1 MQPYCINK
9 LKVDDLN
16 DPEIPDHQDRLYKQ
30 QDKHEYMMHFNFITI
45 IARQEWASIFRSK
58 IPLALFAV
66 LLVVSLLATFTGWQY
81 VSKFNHQQ
89 MAAHHQVHDQWL
101 SQPNR
106 HPHRVA
112 HYGYMVFREKS
123 PLSFFDFG
131 LDSYVGNSV
140 FLEAH
145 RQNTVNMSEA
155 GFSNGMLRFGEL
167 SMAMVLQLLVPLFI
181 IFIGFQTV
189 AGLKQNG
196 VLKIMLCQR
205 ASCLDILMGKAA
217 GITGVVWILFLPLL
231 LLCLL
236 AGHLLIAG
244 AISADAIF
252 RIVLLTIFYAL
263 YFLIITMLAVT
274 VSAVSKSSK
283 NALMALVLIWML
295 FFIVI
300 PKSAQTLGSS
310 LHAAPDKISFEQAIE
325 ADVSKQGDSHNP
337 DDPHFSQLKATT
349 LKKYG
354 VDSVS
359 ALPVNYG
366 ALVMQEGE
374 NISSGIFN
382 KHFDHL
388 ISIYKSQNAV
398 SSILGFTDPYLAI
411 RDLSM
416 NLSGTDFETFAAFQ
430 KQTEKYRFE
439 KTKKLNEIHLT
450 QIKYQNDSRQKVSA
464 KNWQQQPDFAF
475 QPVSIT
481 NNLCAG
487 SFSLAALLLWVAA
500 GFGALT
506 YVSSKREYQL

>member
-1 MQPYCINK
+1 
-9 LKVDDLN
+9 
-16 DPEIPDHQDRLYKQ
+16 
-30 QDKHEYMMHFNFITI
+30 MHFNFITI
-45 IARQEWASIFRSK
+45 IARQEWATIFRSK

-89 MAAHHQVHDQWL
+89 KDAHQQVHDQWM

-131 LDSYVGNSV
+131 LDSYVGNAV

-196 VLKIMLCQR
+196 VLKILLCQR
-205 ASCLDILMGKAA
+205 ASYLDILVGKAA
-217 GITGVVWILFLPLL
+217 GLTAVTWALFLPLL
-231 LLCLL
+231 LLSLL
-236 AGHLLIAG
+236 TGNLITGEISGDTLLRIALLIILYA
-244 AISADAIF
+244 
-252 RIVLLTIFYAL
+252 FYL
-263 YFLIITMLAVT
+263 LIITILVVT
-274 VSAVSKSSK
+274 VSAISKSSK
-283 NALMALVLIWML
+283 NALMVLVLIWML

-310 LHAAPDKISFEQAIE
+310 LHQAPDKIAFEQAIE
-325 ADVSKQGDSHNP
+325 EDVSRQGDSHNP
-337 DDPHFSQLKATT
+337 DDPHFAGLKIST

-354 VDSVS
+354 VDSIS
-359 ALPVNYG
+359 QLPVNYG

-382 KHFDHL
+382 KHFDRL

-398 SSILGFTDPYLAI
+398 SSVLGFTDPYLSI
-411 RDLSM
+411 RNISM
-416 NLSGTDFETFAAFQ
+416 NLSGTDFDSFIAFQ

-439 KTKKLNEIHLT
+439 KTKKLNQIHLT
-450 QIKYQNDSRQKVSA
+450 QIKYQNDNKQKVSA
-464 KNWQQQPDFAF
+464 KNWQQQPDFVF
-475 QPVSIT
+475 QPFSVAE
-481 NNLCAG
+481 NLASG
-487 SFSLAALLLWVAA
+487 RFSLAAILVWVFA
-500 GFGALT
+500 GLGGLI

>member
-1 MQPYCINK
+1 
-9 LKVDDLN
+9 
-16 DPEIPDHQDRLYKQ
+16 
-30 QDKHEYMMHFNFITI
+30 MHFKFITI

-58 IPLALFAV
+58 IPLALFSV
-66 LLVVSLLATFTGWQY
+66 LLIVSLLATFTGWQY

-89 MAAHHQVHDQWL
+89 KNAHQQVQDQWM

-131 LDSYVGNSV
+131 LDSFVGNSV

-181 IFIGFQTV
+181 IFIGFQTI

-196 VLKIMLCQR
+196 VLKILLCQR
-205 ASCLDILMGKAA
+205 ASYLDILIGKTA
-217 GITGVVWILFLPLL
+217 GLTAVVWALFLPLL
-231 LLCLL
+231 LIS
-236 AGHLLIAG
+236 LIAG
-244 AISADAIF
+244 NLLITGEIQGETLL
-252 RIVLLTIFYAL
+252 RTLILTILYAL
-263 YFLIITMLAVT
+263 YFLIITILVVT
-274 VSAVSKSSK
+274 VSAVSKSPK
-283 NALMALVLIWML
+283 NALMVLVLIWML

-300 PKSAQTLGSS
+300 PKSAQTLGGS
-310 LHAAPDKISFEQAIE
+310 LHEAPDKITFEQAIE
-325 ADVSKQGDSHNP
+325 QDVSKQGDSHNP
-337 DDPHFSQLKATT
+337 DDPYFAGLKANT

-354 VDSVS
+354 VDSIS

-374 NISSGIFN
+374 NISSNIFN
-382 KHFDHL
+382 KHFDRL
-388 ISIYKSQNAV
+388 IGIYKSQNAV
-398 SSILGFTDPYLAI
+398 SSVLGFIDPYLAI
-411 RDLSM
+411 RNISM
-416 NLSGTDFETFAAFQ
+416 NLSGTDFDSFTAFQ

-450 QIKYQNDSRQKVSA
+450 QIKYQNDSKQKVSA
-464 KNWQQQPDFAF
+464 KNWQEQPDFTF
-475 QPVSIT
+475 QPLTI
-481 NNLCAG
+481 NQNLTAG
-487 SFSLAALLLWVAA
+487 GLSLTALLAWVLA

-506 YVSSKREYQL
+506 YVSSKRAYQL

>member
-1 MQPYCINK
+1 MCILFYVNAGATA
-9 LKVDDLN
+9 LQLIN
-16 DPEIPDHQDRLYKQ
+16 FY
-30 QDKHEYMMHFNFITI
+30 MHFRFITLV
-45 IARQEWASIFRSK
+45 ARQEWASIFRSRV
-58 IPLALFAV
+58 PLALFAV
-66 LLVVSLLATFTGWQY
+66 LFVVVLLATFTGWQY

-89 MAAHHQVHDQWL
+89 KAAHQEVHDQWM

-189 AGLKQNG
+189 ASLKQNG
-196 VLKIMLCQR
+196 VLKLLLCQS
-205 ASCLDILMGKAA
+205 ASYLDILLGK
-217 GITGVVWILFLPLL
+217 ITGLTAVVWALFLPLL
-231 LLCLL
+231 LVSLL
-236 AGHLLIAG
+236 AGNLLITG
-244 AISADAIF
+244 EMSAEALL
-252 RIVLLTIFYAL
+252 RVLLLTILYAI
-263 YFLIITMLAVT
+263 YFLIITMLVVI
-274 VSAVSKSSK
+274 VSAISKSAK
-283 NALMALVLIWML
+283 NALMVLVLVWML

-310 LHAAPDKISFEQAIE
+310 LHRAPDKIAFEQAIE
-325 ADVSKQGDSHNP
+325 EDVSKQGDSHNP
-337 DDPHFSQLKATT
+337 DDPHFASLKANT
-349 LKKYG
+349 LKKYN
-354 VDSVS
+354 VDSIS
-359 ALPVNYG
+359 QLPVNYA

-382 KHFDHL
+382 KHFDRL
-388 ISIYKSQNAV
+388 VGIYKAQNAV
-398 SSILGFTDPYLAI
+398 SSILGFADPYLAI
-411 RDLSM
+411 RNISM
-416 NLSGTDFETFAAFQ
+416 NLSGTDFDSFTAFQ

-450 QIKYQNDSRQKVSA
+450 QIKYQNDSKQKVSA
-464 KNWQQQPDFAF
+464 KNWQQQPDFSF
-475 QPVSIT
+475 QPLAIRE
-481 NNLCAG
+481 N
-487 SFSLAALLLWVAA
+487 LAAGTLSMAALILWVFASL
-500 GFGALT
+500 GVLIF
-506 YVSSKREYQL
+506 VSSKRAYQI

>member
-1 MQPYCINK
+1 
-9 LKVDDLN
+9 
-16 DPEIPDHQDRLYKQ
+16 
-30 QDKHEYMMHFNFITI
+30 MHFKFITI

-58 IPLALFAV
+58 IPLALFSV

-89 MAAHHQVHDQWL
+89 KNAHQQVHDQWM

-181 IFIGFQTV
+181 IFIGFQTIS
-189 AGLKQNG
+189 GLKQNG
-196 VLKIMLCQR
+196 VLKILLCQK
-205 ASCLDILMGKAA
+205 ASYLDILIGKTA
-217 GITGVVWILFLPLL
+217 GLTAVVWALFLPLL
-231 LLCLL
+231 LVS
-236 AGHLLIAG
+236 LIAG
-244 AISADAIF
+244 NLLITGEIQGETLL
-252 RIVLLTIFYAL
+252 RTLLLTFLYAL
-263 YFLIITMLAVT
+263 YFLIITILVVA
-274 VSAVSKSSK
+274 VSAMSKSSK
-283 NALMALVLIWML
+283 NALMVLVLIWML

-300 PKSAQTLGSS
+300 PKSAQSLGGS
-310 LHAAPDKISFEQAIE
+310 LHEAPGKIAFEQAIE
-325 ADVSKQGDSHNP
+325 QDVSEQGDSHDP
-337 DDPHFSQLKATT
+337 DDPHFASLKANT

-354 VDSVS
+354 VDSIS
-359 ALPVNYG
+359 HLPVNYG

-374 NISSGIFN
+374 NISSNIFN
-382 KHFDHL
+382 EHFDRL

-398 SSILGFTDPYLAI
+398 SSVLSFIDPYLAI
-411 RDLSM
+411 RNISM
-416 NLSGTDFETFAAFQ
+416 NLSGTDFDSFTAFQ

-450 QIKYQNDSRQKVSA
+450 QIKYQNDSKQKVSA
-464 KNWQQQPDFAF
+464 KNWQEQPDFAF
-475 QPVSIT
+475 QPLTI
-481 NNLCAG
+481 NQNLTAG
-487 SFSLAALLLWVAA
+487 GLSLTALLAWVLA

-506 YVSSKREYQL
+506 YVSSKRAYQL

>member
-1 MQPYCINK
+1 
-9 LKVDDLN
+9 
-16 DPEIPDHQDRLYKQ
+16 
-30 QDKHEYMMHFNFITI
+30 MMHFKFITV

-58 IPLALFAV
+58 IPLALFSV

-89 MAAHHQVHDQWL
+89 RAAHQQVHDQWM

-112 HYGYMVFREKS
+112 HYGYLVFREKS
-123 PLSFFDFG
+123 ALSFFDFG

-189 AGLKQNG
+189 ASLKQNG
-196 VLKIMLCQR
+196 VLKILLCQR
-205 ASCLDILMGKAA
+205 ASYLDILIGKTA
-217 GITGVVWILFLPLL
+217 GLTAVGWTLFLPLL
-231 LLCLL
+231 LLSLITGNLL
-236 AGHLLIAG
+236 TGQVAAETLL
-244 AISADAIF
+244 
-252 RIVLLTIFYAL
+252 RIVMLTILYAL
-263 YFLIITMLAVT
+263 YFLIIVILVVA

-283 NALMALVLIWML
+283 NALMSLVLIWML

-310 LHAAPDKISFEQAIE
+310 LHQAPDKIAFEQTIE
-325 ADVSKQGDSHNP
+325 QDVSKQGDSHNP
-337 DDPHFSQLKATT
+337 DDPYFANLKANT

-354 VDSVS
+354 VDSIS
-359 ALPVNYG
+359 KLPVNYG

-374 NISSGIFN
+374 NISSDIFN
-382 KHFDHL
+382 RHFDHL
-388 ISIYKSQNAV
+388 ISIYRSQNAV
-398 SSILGFTDPYLAI
+398 CSILAFADPYLAI
-411 RDLSM
+411 RNISM
-416 NLSGTDFETFAAFQ
+416 NLSGTDFESFTAFQ

-450 QIKYQNDSRQKVSA
+450 QIKYQNDNQQKVSA

-475 QPVSIT
+475 QPLPVAE
-481 NNLCAG
+481 NLSAG
-487 SFSLAALLLWVAA
+487 SFSLAALVLWVLA
-500 GFGALT
+500 GFGVLA

>member
-1 MQPYCINK
+1 
-9 LKVDDLN
+9 
-16 DPEIPDHQDRLYKQ
+16 
-30 QDKHEYMMHFNFITI
+30 MHFKFITV

-58 IPLALFAV
+58 IPLALFSV
-66 LLVVSLLATFTGWQY
+66 LLIVSLLATFTGWQY
-81 VSKFNHQQ
+81 ISKFNHQQ
-89 MAAHHQVHDQWL
+89 KAAHQQVHDQWM

-112 HYGYMVFREKS
+112 HYGYLVFREKS

-196 VLKIMLCQR
+196 VLKILLCQR
-205 ASCLDILMGKAA
+205 ASYLDILIGKIA
-217 GITGVVWILFLPLL
+217 GLTSVVWALFLPLL
-231 LLCLL
+231 LLS
-236 AGHLLIAG
+236 LIAG
-244 AISADAIF
+244 NLLTGQISAETSL
-252 RIVLLTIFYAL
+252 RIALLTILYAL
-263 YFLIITMLAVT
+263 YFLIVT
-274 VSAVSKSSK
+274 ILVVIVSAVSKSSK
-283 NALMALVLIWML
+283 NALMILVLIWML

-310 LHAAPDKISFEQAIE
+310 LHKAPGKIAFEQAIE
-325 ADVSKQGDSHNP
+325 EDVSKQGDSHNP
-337 DDPHFSQLKATT
+337 DDPHFANLKANT

-354 VDSVS
+354 VDSIWQ
-359 ALPVNYG
+359 LPVNYG

-374 NISSGIFN
+374 NISSNIFN
-382 KHFDHL
+382 KHFDRL
-388 ISIYKSQNAV
+388 IGIYRSQNAV
-398 SSILGFTDPYLAI
+398 SSVLGFIDPYLAI
-411 RDLSM
+411 RNISM
-416 NLSGTDFETFAAFQ
+416 NLSGTDFDSFTEFQ

-450 QIKYQNDSRQKVSA
+450 QIKYQNDSQQKVSA
-464 KNWQQQPDFAF
+464 NNWQEQPDFAF
-475 QPVSIT
+475 QPLHVT
-481 NNLCAG
+481 ENLCAG
-487 SFSLAALLLWVAA
+487 SFSLAALVLWVLA

-506 YVSSKREYQL
+506 HVSSKREYQL

>member
-1 MQPYCINK
+1 
-9 LKVDDLN
+9 
-16 DPEIPDHQDRLYKQ
+16 
-30 QDKHEYMMHFNFITI
+30 MHFNFITI

-58 IPLALFAV
+58 IPLALFSV

-89 MAAHHQVHDQWL
+89 KNAHQQVHDQWM

-181 IFIGFQTV
+181 IFIGFQTI

-196 VLKIMLCQR
+196 VLKILLCQR
-205 ASCLDILMGKAA
+205 ASYLHILVGKTA
-217 GITGVVWILFLPLL
+217 GLTAVVWALFLPLL
-231 LLCLL
+231 LVS
-236 AGHLLIAG
+236 LIAG
-244 AISADAIF
+244 N
-252 RIVLLTIFYAL
+252 LLITGEIQGETLLRTLIITILYAL
-263 YFLIITMLAVT
+263 YFLIITLLVVA

-283 NALMALVLIWML
+283 NALMVLVLIWML

-300 PKSAQTLGSS
+300 PKSAQSLGGS
-310 LHAAPDKISFEQAIE
+310 LHAAPDKIAFEQAIE
-325 ADVSKQGDSHNP
+325 QDVSKQGDSHNP
-337 DDPHFSQLKATT
+337 DDPHFASLKANT

-354 VDSVS
+354 VDSIPQ
-359 ALPVNYG
+359 LPVNYG

-374 NISSGIFN
+374 NISSNIFN
-382 KHFDHL
+382 KHFDRL
-388 ISIYKSQNAV
+388 ISIYESQNAV
-398 SSILGFTDPYLAI
+398 SSVLGFIDPYLAI
-411 RDLSM
+411 RNISM
-416 NLSGTDFETFAAFQ
+416 NLSGTDFDSFTAFQ

-450 QIKYQNDSRQKVSA
+450 QIKYQNDSQQKVSA
-464 KNWQQQPDFAF
+464 KNWQEQPDFAF
-475 QPVSIT
+475 QPLTI
-481 NNLCAG
+481 NQNLTAG
-487 SFSLAALLLWVAA
+487 GLSLTALLAWVLA

-506 YVSSKREYQL
+506 YVSFKRAYQL

>member
-1 MQPYCINK
+1 
-9 LKVDDLN
+9 
-16 DPEIPDHQDRLYKQ
+16 
-30 QDKHEYMMHFNFITI
+30 MHFNFITI
-45 IARQEWASIFRSK
+45 IARQEWSPVFRSK

-66 LLVVSLLATFTGWQY
+66 LLVVSLMATFTGWQY

-89 MAAHHQVHDQWL
+89 KDAHQQVHDQWM

-131 LDSYVGNSV
+131 LDSYVGNAV

-181 IFIGFQTV
+181 IFIGLQTV

-196 VLKIMLCQR
+196 VLKILLCQR
-205 ASCLDILMGKAA
+205 ASYLDILVGKAA
-217 GITGVVWILFLPLL
+217 GLTAVTWALFLPLL
-231 LLCLL
+231 LLSLL
-236 AGHLLIAG
+236 TGNLITGEISSDTLLRIALLIILYA
-244 AISADAIF
+244 
-252 RIVLLTIFYAL
+252 FYL
-263 YFLIITMLAVT
+263 LIITILVVT
-274 VSAVSKSSK
+274 VSAISKSSK
-283 NALMALVLIWML
+283 NALMVLVLIWML

-310 LHAAPDKISFEQAIE
+310 MYQAPDKIAFEQAIE
-325 ADVSKQGDSHNP
+325 EDVSKQGDSHNP
-337 DDPHFSQLKATT
+337 DDPHFAGLKAST

-354 VDSVS
+354 VDSIS
-359 ALPVNYG
+359 QLPVNYG

-374 NISSGIFN
+374 KISSGIFN

-398 SSILGFTDPYLAI
+398 SSVLGFTDPYLAI
-411 RDLSM
+411 RNISM
-416 NLSGTDFETFAAFQ
+416 NLSGTDFDSFTAFQ

-439 KTKKLNEIHLT
+439 KTKKLNHIHLT
-450 QIKYQNDSRQKVSA
+450 QIKYQNDNKQKVNA
-464 KNWQQQPDFAF
+464 KNWQQQPDFVF
-475 QPVSIT
+475 QPLSVKE
-481 NNLCAG
+481 NLAAG
-487 SFSLAALLLWVAA
+487 SSSLAALFVWVLA
-500 GFGALT
+500 GLGTLI

>member
-1 MQPYCINK
+1 
-9 LKVDDLN
+9 
-16 DPEIPDHQDRLYKQ
+16 
-30 QDKHEYMMHFNFITI
+30 MMHFKFITI
-45 IARQEWASIFRSK
+45 IARQEWASTFRSK
-58 IPLALFAV
+58 IPIALFSV
-66 LLVVSLLATFTGWQY
+66 LLIVSLLATYTGWQY
-81 VSKFNHQQ
+81 VCKFNHQQ
-89 MAAHHQVHDQWL
+89 KNAHQQVHDQWM

-196 VLKIMLCQR
+196 VLKILLCQR
-205 ASCLDILMGKAA
+205 ASYWEILVGKTA
-217 GITGVVWILFLPLL
+217 GLTAVCWALFLPLL
-231 LLCLL
+231 LLSLV
-236 AGHLLIAG
+236 AGNLLITG
-244 AISADAIF
+244 DTSTETLL
-252 RIVLLTIFYAL
+252 RIMLLTILYAL
-263 YFLIITMLAVT
+263 YFLIITILVVAI
-274 VSAVSKSSK
+274 SAVSKSSK
-283 NALMALVLIWML
+283 NALMVLVLIWML

-300 PKSAQTLGSS
+300 PKSAQTFGGS
-310 LHAAPDKISFEQAIE
+310 LHQAPDKIAFEQAIE
-325 ADVSKQGDSHNP
+325 EDVSKQGDSHNP
-337 DDPHFSQLKATT
+337 DDPHFASLKAAT

-354 VDSVS
+354 VDSIS
-359 ALPVNYG
+359 KLPVNYG

-382 KHFDHL
+382 QHFDRL
-388 ISIYKSQNAV
+388 ISIYKSQNAI
-398 SSILGFTDPYLAI
+398 SSFLGLVDPYLAI
-411 RDLSM
+411 RNISM
-416 NLSGTDFETFAAFQ
+416 SLSGTDFDSFTTFQ

-450 QIKYQNDSRQKVSA
+450 QIKYQNDNKQKVSA

-475 QPVSIT
+475 QPLPVTENLAASI
-481 NNLCAG
+481 L
-487 SFSLAALLLWVAA
+487 SLAALIVWVLA
-500 GFGALT
+500 GFYALS
-506 YVSSKREYQL
+506 YISSKREYQL

>member
-1 MQPYCINK
+1 
-9 LKVDDLN
+9 
-16 DPEIPDHQDRLYKQ
+16 
-30 QDKHEYMMHFNFITI
+30 MHFKFITI

-66 LLVVSLLATFTGWQY
+66 LLIVSLLATFTGWQY

-89 MAAHHQVHDQWL
+89 ENAHQQVHDQWM

-112 HYGYMVFREKS
+112 HYGYLVFREKS

-167 SMAMVLQLLVPLFI
+167 SMALVLQLLVPLFI
-181 IFIGFQTV
+181 IFIAFQTV

-196 VLKIMLCQR
+196 VLKILLCQR
-205 ASCLDILMGKAA
+205 ASYLDILVGKTVGLTA
-217 GITGVVWILFLPLL
+217 VVWVLFLPLL
-231 LLCLL
+231 LVS
-236 AGHLLIAG
+236 LIAG
-244 AISADAIF
+244 SLLITGETNEETLL
-252 RIVLLTIFYAL
+252 RIVLLTVLYAL
-263 YFLIITMLAVT
+263 YFLIITILVVT

-283 NALMALVLIWML
+283 TALTALVLMWML

-310 LHAAPDKISFEQAIE
+310 LHQAPDKIAFERAIE
-325 ADVSKQGDSHNP
+325 EDVSKQGDSHNP
-337 DDPHFSQLKATT
+337 DDPHFANLKAAT

-354 VDSVS
+354 VDSIA

-382 KHFDHL
+382 KHFDRL
-388 ISIYKSQNAV
+388 VGIYKSQNAV
-398 SSILGFTDPYLAI
+398 SSILGFIDPYLAI
-411 RDLSM
+411 RNISM
-416 NLSGTDFETFAAFQ
+416 SLSGTDFDGFTAFQ

-450 QIKYQNDSRQKVSA
+450 QIKYQNDNKQKVSA
-464 KNWQQQPDFAF
+464 KNWQQQPDFAYEPL
-475 QPVSIT
+475 PVT
-481 NNLCAG
+481 ENLSAG
-487 SFSLAALLLWVAA
+487 SLSLAALVLWVLA

>member
-1 MQPYCINK
+1 
-9 LKVDDLN
+9 
-16 DPEIPDHQDRLYKQ
+16 
-30 QDKHEYMMHFNFITI
+30 MHFNFITI
-45 IARQEWASIFRSK
+45 IARQEWTSIFRGK
-58 IPLALFAV
+58 IPLGLFSV
-66 LLVVSLLATFTGWQY
+66 LLIVSLLATFTGWQY

-89 MAAHHQVHDQWL
+89 KNAHQQVHDQWM

-196 VLKIMLCQR
+196 VLKILLCQR
-205 ASCLDILMGKAA
+205 ASYLDILIGKTA
-217 GITGVVWILFLPLL
+217 GLTAVVWALFLPLL
-231 LLCLL
+231 LVS
-236 AGHLLIAG
+236 LIAG
-244 AISADAIF
+244 NLLITGEIQGETLL
-252 RIVLLTIFYAL
+252 RTLLLTILYAL
-263 YFLIITMLAVT
+263 YFLIITILVVAI
-274 VSAVSKSSK
+274 SAVSKSSK
-283 NALMALVLIWML
+283 NALMVLVLIWML

-300 PKSAQTLGSS
+300 PKSAQSLGGS
-310 LHAAPDKISFEQAIE
+310 LHAAPDKIAFEQAIE
-325 ADVSKQGDSHNP
+325 QDVSKQGDSHNP
-337 DDPHFSQLKATT
+337 DDPHFASLKANA

-354 VDSVS
+354 VDSIPQ
-359 ALPVNYG
+359 LPVNYG

-374 NISSGIFN
+374 NISSNIFN
-382 KHFDHL
+382 KHFDRL
-388 ISIYKSQNAV
+388 IGIYKSQNAV
-398 SSILGFTDPYLAI
+398 SSVLGFIDPYLAI
-411 RDLSM
+411 RNISM
-416 NLSGTDFETFAAFQ
+416 SLSGTDFDSFTEFQ

-450 QIKYQNDSRQKVSA
+450 QIKYQNDSKQKVSA
-464 KNWQQQPDFAF
+464 KNWQKQPDFAF
-475 QPVSIT
+475 QPLSI
-481 NNLCAG
+481 NQN
-487 SFSLAALLLWVAA
+487 LAAGGLNLTALILWVLA
-500 GFGALT
+500 GFGVLT
-506 YVSSKREYQL
+506 YVSSKRAYQL

>member
-1 MQPYCINK
+1 
-9 LKVDDLN
+9 
-16 DPEIPDHQDRLYKQ
+16 
-30 QDKHEYMMHFNFITI
+30 MMHFNLITL
-45 IARQEWASIFRSK
+45 IARQEWASTFRSK
-58 IPLALFAV
+58 IPLSLFSV
-66 LLVVSLLATFTGWQY
+66 LLIVSLLATFTGWQY

-89 MAAHHQVHDQWL
+89 KNAHQQVHDQWM

-167 SMAMVLQLLVPLFI
+167 SMALVLQLLVPLFI

-196 VLKIMLCQR
+196 VLKILLCQR
-205 ASCLDILMGKAA
+205 ASYLDILIGKTA
-217 GITGVVWILFLPLL
+217 GLTAVVWVLFLPLL
-231 LLCLL
+231 LVSLIT
-236 AGHLLIAG
+236 GNLLITG
-244 AISADAIF
+244 EIQGETVL
-252 RIVLLTIFYAL
+252 RIALLTIFYAL
-263 YFLIITMLAVT
+263 YFLIITLLVVT
-274 VSAVSKSSK
+274 VSAVSKSPR
-283 NALMALVLIWML
+283 NALMVLVLIWML

-300 PKSAQTLGSS
+300 PKSAQTLGGS
-310 LHAAPDKISFEQAIE
+310 LHQAPDKIAFEQAIE
-325 ADVSKQGDSHNP
+325 QDVSKQGDSHNP
-337 DDPHFSQLKATT
+337 DDPHFASLKAAT

-354 VDSVS
+354 VDSIS

-382 KHFDHL
+382 QHFDRL
-388 ISIYKSQNAV
+388 IGIYKSQNAV
-398 SSILGFTDPYLAI
+398 SSVLGFINPYLAI
-411 RDLSM
+411 RNISM
-416 NLSGTDFETFAAFQ
+416 NLSGTDFDSFTAFQ

-439 KTKKLNEIHLT
+439 KTRKLNEIHLR
-450 QIKYQNDSRQKVSA
+450 QIKYQNDNKQKVSA
-464 KNWQQQPDFAF
+464 KNWQQQPDFTF
-475 QPVSIT
+475 QPLTVT
-481 NNLCAG
+481 EN
-487 SFSLAALLLWVAA
+487 LAAGGLSLTALVAWILG

-506 YVSSKREYQL
+506 YVSSQREYQL

>member
-1 MQPYCINK
+1 
-9 LKVDDLN
+9 
-16 DPEIPDHQDRLYKQ
+16 
-30 QDKHEYMMHFNFITI
+30 MHFKFITI

-58 IPLALFAV
+58 IPLGLFSV
-66 LLVVSLLATFTGWQY
+66 LLIVSLLATFTGWQY

-89 MAAHHQVHDQWL
+89 KNAHQQVHDQWM

-196 VLKIMLCQR
+196 VLKILLCQK
-205 ASCLDILMGKAA
+205 ASYLDILVGKTA
-217 GITGVVWILFLPLL
+217 GLTAVVWASFLPLL
-231 LLCLL
+231 LVS
-236 AGHLLIAG
+236 LIAG
-244 AISADAIF
+244 NLLITGEISGETLLRLA
-252 RIVLLTIFYAL
+252 LLTFLYAL
-263 YFLIITMLAVT
+263 YFLIITILVVA

-283 NALMALVLIWML
+283 NALMVLVLIWML

-300 PKSAQTLGSS
+300 PKTAQTLGGS
-310 LHAAPDKISFEQAIE
+310 LYEAPDKIAFEQAIE
-325 ADVSKQGDSHNP
+325 QDVSKQGDSHNP
-337 DDPHFSQLKATT
+337 DDPYFAGLKANT

-354 VDSVS
+354 VDSIS

-374 NISSGIFN
+374 NISSNIFN
-382 KHFDHL
+382 KHFDRL
-388 ISIYKSQNAV
+388 ISIYKSQNAI
-398 SSILGFTDPYLAI
+398 SSVLGFIDPYMAI
-411 RDLSM
+411 RNISM
-416 NLSGTDFETFAAFQ
+416 NLSGTDFDSFTAFQ

-439 KTKKLNEIHLT
+439 KTKRLNEIHLT
-450 QIKYQNDSRQKVSA
+450 QIKYQNDSKQKVSA
-464 KNWQQQPDFAF
+464 KNWQEQRDFAF
-475 QPVSIT
+475 QPLTI
-481 NNLCAG
+481 NQNLTAG
-487 SFSLAALLLWVAA
+487 GLSLTALLAWVLA

-506 YVSSKREYQL
+506 YVSSKRAYQL

>member
-1 MQPYCINK
+1 MP
-9 LKVDDLN
+9 
-16 DPEIPDHQDRLYKQ
+16 
-30 QDKHEYMMHFNFITI
+30 FNFITI

-58 IPLALFAV
+58 IPLALFSV

-89 MAAHHQVHDQWL
+89 KAAHQQVHDQWM

-167 SMAMVLQLLVPLFI
+167 STAMVLQLLVPLFI

-196 VLKIMLCQR
+196 VLKILLCQR
-205 ASCLDILMGKAA
+205 ASYMDILIGKAA
-217 GITGVVWILFLPLL
+217 GLTAVVWALFLPLL
-231 LLCLL
+231 LIS
-236 AGHLLIAG
+236 LIAG
-244 AISADAIF
+244 NLLVTGEISGETLL
-252 RIVLLTIFYAL
+252 RIGLLTILYAL
-263 YFLIITMLAVT
+263 YFLIITILVVA

-283 NALMALVLIWML
+283 NALMVLVLIWML

-300 PKSAQTLGSS
+300 PKGAQTLGSN
-310 LHAAPDKISFEQAIE
+310 LHQAPDKIAFEQAIE
-325 ADVSKQGDSHNP
+325 EDVSKQGDSHNP
-337 DDPHFSQLKATT
+337 DDPHFASLKANT

-354 VDSVS
+354 VDSIS
-359 ALPVNYG
+359 HLPVNYG

-374 NISSGIFN
+374 NISSDIFN

-388 ISIYKSQNAV
+388 IGIYKSQNAV
-398 SSILGFTDPYLAI
+398 SSVLGFIDPYLAI
-411 RDLSM
+411 RNISM
-416 NLSGTDFETFAAFQ
+416 NLSGTDFDSFTEFQ

-450 QIKYQNDSRQKVSA
+450 QIKYQNDNKQKVSA
-464 KNWQQQPDFAF
+464 KNWQEQPDFAF
-475 QPVSIT
+475 RPLPVGE
-481 NNLCAG
+481 NLSAG
-487 SFSLAALLLWVAA
+487 SFSLAAMFVWVLA
-500 GFGALT
+500 GFAVLT